1 MPEAAWLLLAGM
13 VAGAINAVAGGG
25 TLVTFPMLIAL
36 GLPPIVA
43 NASNAVAI
51 WPGHAMALF
60 GNRAALM
67 RSEYA
72 RRSLIA
78 MTAISGLGG
87 LAGVALLRMS
97 GDAVFTKLVPP
108 LIGGATLLFA
118 LAPVVQRLRAAQHPL
133 LSGKAAAIGLFAIA
147 VYGGFFGAGLG
158 VMLMA
163 GLLLAGVH
171 DMQENNALKNLIAT
185 VVTTATVGAFAFS
198 GLVAWRETGIAL
210 AGSVLGGVSGG
221 FLLGRVR
228 AAVLRVAVVS
238 IGVALTIYYSIIYY
252 S

>member
-1 MPEAAWLLLAGM
+1 MLDVALLFLAGT

-51 WPGHAMALF
+51 WPGHAMALL

-67 RSEYA
+67 RSHYA

-78 MTAISGLGG
+78 MTAISALGG
-87 LAGVALLRMS
+87 LAGVALLRIS
-97 GDAVFTKLVPP
+97 GNDVFTKLVPP

-118 LAPVVQRLRAAQHPL
+118 LAPVLQRLRSAQLTL
-133 LSGKAAAIGLFAIA
+133 LSGPAAGVGLFALA

-163 GLLLAGVH
+163 ALLLAGVH

-185 VVTTATVGAFAFS
+185 VVTTATVGALAVT
-198 GLVAWRETGIAL
+198 GLVAWRETSVAL
-210 AGSVLGGVSGG
+210 VGSVLGGVSGG
-221 FLLGRVR
+221 FLVGRVR

-238 IGVALTIYYSIIYY
+238 IGAALTVYYSFKYY
-252 S
+252 G